1 MQHAGLLAG
10 HTRSIH
16 AARQVTNWFETPG
29 FSSAL
34 DTFVNKSADVGFL
47 DALRT
52 LSVALDRLGR
62 PGMIIGGVAVIAH
75 GVPRLTID
83 IDATTL
89 AAGESVEALIAKFAE
104 HAIALRIPDGA
115 AFARTHQVVL
125 AVHEPSGT
133 PIDVS
138 LAWLPFEEEAL
149 EASIPCDYAGVTI
162 RIPRPED
169 LVVYK
174 LIAARPRD
182 IDDAEGLLAIHAATM
197 NLARVRRIVKELA
210 TAIDDE
216 ERPQVLERLIAKTMA

>member
-1 MQHAGLLAG
+1 
-10 HTRSIH
+10 
-16 AARQVTNWFETPG
+16 
-29 FSSAL
+29 
-34 DTFVNKSADVGFL
+34 
-47 DALRT
+47 
-52 LSVALDRLGR
+52 
-62 PGMIIGGVAVIAH
+62 MIFGGVAVIAH

-89 AAGESVEALIAKFAE
+89 AAGGSLEALIATLAK
-104 HAIALRIPDGA
+104 HAIGLRTPDGI
-115 AFARTHQVVL
+115 AFARINQIVL

-149 EASIPCDYAGVTI
+149 QASTPCDYAGVTI

-174 LIAARPRD
+174 LVAARPRD

-197 NLARVRRIVKELA
+197 DLPRVRRIVKELA
-210 TAIDDE
+210 AAIEDE
-216 ERPQVLERLIAKTMA
+216 ERPRILERLIAKTTA